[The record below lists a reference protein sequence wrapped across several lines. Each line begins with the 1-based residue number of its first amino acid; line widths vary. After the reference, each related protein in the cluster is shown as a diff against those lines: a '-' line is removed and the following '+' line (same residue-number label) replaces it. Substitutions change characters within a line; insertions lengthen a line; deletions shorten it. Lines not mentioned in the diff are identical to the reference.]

1 MTIREKEHLFP
12 AIETI
17 SEWCKGHECGEGC
30 EFYIDHYNDEEGYYF
45 KDCLFGSCPSAWIKE
60 LKELEQ
66 LDSSDIEAAYQ
77 RGLEEAWEG
86 ARKLLFDSSLSRDI
100 LTDLGADSFCGI
112 IHDCSA
118 DEAIVKLK
126 EYEEQQKQSEKS
138 CKNCKHGINGMLN
151 FKSGRCEACYYDER
165 IGGNCLFEEK
175 QTEEKTDKSC
185 ESCRFADLQ
194 EYEFP
199 CSVCSAS
206 HTFRW
211 EARKGAEE
219 S

>member
-12 AIETI
+12 AIEMI

-30 EFYIDHYNDEEGYYF
+30 EFYIDHYNDEEGCSF

-86 ARKLLFDSSLSRDI
+86 ARKILFDSSLPRDI

-118 DEAIVKLK
+118 DEAIAKLK
-126 EYEEQQKQSEKS
+126 EYEEKQITISEEQRE
-138 CKNCKHGINGMLN
+138 KNLQ
-151 FKSGRCEACYYDER
+151 R
-165 IGGNCLFEEK
+165 IFDTKK
-175 QTEEKTDKSC
+175 QTEENLCADC
-185 ESCRFADLQ
+185 ETCRFADLTA
-194 EYEFP
+194 YEFP
-199 CSVCSAS
+199 CCACSAS

-211 EARKGAEE
+211 EPRKGASE
-219 S
+219 